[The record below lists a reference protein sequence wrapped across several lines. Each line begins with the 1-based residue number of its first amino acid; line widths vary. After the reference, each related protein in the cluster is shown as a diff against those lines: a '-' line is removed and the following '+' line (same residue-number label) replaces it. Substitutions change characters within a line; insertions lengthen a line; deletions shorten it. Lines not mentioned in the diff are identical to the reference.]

1 MRVAMNTAY
10 LKTFIEVV
18 NIGSFSKAADKL
30 YITQPAVTKQIKML
44 ENDFGVVLLQRNG
57 TQVIVTKEG
66 QDFYKYATNILN
78 KEEELYAKFCKEE
91 GDISGTLHIYSSS
104 LPANYLLD
112 QILYDFSEKYKNIS
126 FNIKKID
133 SKSVYQHVESGIT
146 GFGFTG
152 TKNKR
157 KNIEHIQ
164 IAKDELVLAVQADKF
179 GYLKDKE
186 VDINFLLKQEI
197 LIRSKGSA
205 TLKLFEEA
213 ILKENHTMK
222 DLMIKAVIEDNEIIK
237 KMVQKGMGVS
247 VMSRLSIDREVREN
261 LIIPVKIK
269 DMDLTRGIYYIYCKN
284 RYFSSVD
291 EKFKEFIIK
300 NYGSSIK

>member
-1 MRVAMNTAY
+1 MNTAY

-18 NIGSFSKAADKL
+18 NVGSFSKAADKL

-57 TQVIVTKEG
+57 TQVVVTKEG
-66 QDFYKYATNILN
+66 QDFYRYSTNILN

-91 GDISGTLHIYSSS
+91 GEISGMLHIYSSS

-112 QILYDFSEKYKNIS
+112 QILCEFSEKYKNITY
-126 FNIKKID
+126 NIKKID
-133 SKSVYQHVESGIT
+133 SKAVYQNVEAGIT

-152 TKNKR
+152 IKNKK

-164 IAKDELVLAVQADKF
+164 IAKDELVLAVPADKF
-179 GYLKDKE
+179 GHLKDKA
-186 VDINFLLKQEI
+186 VDINFLMAQE
-197 LIRSKGSA
+197 LLVRSKGSA
-205 TLKLFEEA
+205 TLNLFEDA

-222 DLMIKAVIEDNEIIK
+222 DLKIKAVIEDNEIIK

-247 VMSRLSIDREVREN
+247 VMSRLSIDKEVKED
-261 LIIPVKIK
+261 LIIPVKIQG
-269 DMDLTRGIYYIYCKN
+269 MNLTRGIYYIYCKN

-300 NYGSSIK
+300 DYCSTIR